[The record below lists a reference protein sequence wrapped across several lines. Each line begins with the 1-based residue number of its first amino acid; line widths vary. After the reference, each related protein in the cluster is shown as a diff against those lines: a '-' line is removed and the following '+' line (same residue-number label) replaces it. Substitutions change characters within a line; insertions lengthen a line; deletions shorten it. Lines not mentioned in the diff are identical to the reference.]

1 MVETFPGFWRLKGAC
16 SFIVQESQSNSW
28 VSVRATSWKRCGQVI
43 EMAFYQMTFL
53 AVRTKVAV
61 KEVGARA
68 FYILTPCELAPGSRR
83 IESFASRNNT

>member
-1 MVETFPGFWRLKGAC
+1 
-16 SFIVQESQSNSW
+16 
-28 VSVRATSWKRCGQVI
+28 
-43 EMAFYQMTFL
+43 MAFYQMTFL